1 MNVKLSEKAVLYRIN
16 NKDKKEINEPIGA
29 YIKRERVAQGLNQDF
44 VCKDICSVSYYSRI
58 ENNVIHPS
66 NDYIEKIYKK
76 LNKPVPKDLSNKKS
90 KEQIN
95 NFLLAIEYRNENL
108 IEVEFEK
115 IKNNQNIN
123 NELYHFVYHTYHKN
137 IDKLEHYIQILHKQ
151 QANFDDDELIIYLEN
166 LASYQ
171 IQIYNYLEAEK
182 YLSLIILLLKTKN
195 CKKPTVLYK
204 YAWVLG
210 KLNRDLICIEYA
222 NEADEIFIKNHNVFR
237 SIQCQMLI
245 AIKLSNRLPGKSIK
259 IYENII
265 KITIQIGI
273 ENLQRISQ
281 FNLAVLYM
289 KCRHKKKAELIFRK
303 LIENYNYD
311 IPFMCNVYIEFID
324 LLFSLLK
331 LNEVKHYLECLK
343 SININSEKYNF
354 YIKYFSNKLN
364 ESNLSTQI
372 ALYKYEFI
380 PYSLKTSHLNLQI
393 RIRKEYVE
401 LLEENHSYED
411 CVNEF
416 KKIMLLIDKNNQI
429 VSLYKEE
436 I

>member
-58 ENNVIHPS
+58 ENNIIHPS

-166 LASYQ
+166 LASY
-171 IQIYNYLEAEK
+171 YLTIHDYKKAESFICYAINLVDSTAIEK
-182 YLSLIILLLKTKN
+182 PNIL
-195 CKKPTVLYK
+195 YR

-210 KLNRDLICIEYA
+210 KLNNDLKCIYYA
-222 NEADEIFIKNHNVFR
+222 EEANKLFIKNHNIYR
-237 SIQCQMLI
+237 SVQCKLLI
-245 AIKLSNRLPGKSIK
+245 AIKLSNYFPEKSIT
-259 IYENII
+259 IYEEIINITHQTNFEELN
-265 KITIQIGI
+265 KI
-273 ENLQRISQ
+273 SK
-281 FNLAVLYM
+281 FNLALNY
-289 KCRHKKKAELIFRK
+289 KKYYHYEKSENLFNNLIN
-303 LIENYNYD
+303 NYQNDRDFIYD
-311 IPFMCNVYIEFID
+311 IYIELID
-324 LLFSLLK
+324 LLLDNNQK
-331 LNEVKHYLECLK
+331 
-343 SININSEKYNF
+343 EKAIDYYN
-354 YIKYFSNKLN
+354 YIKN
-364 ESNLSTQI
+364 EPL
-372 ALYKYEFI
+372 FI
-380 PYSLKTSHLNLQI
+380 N
-393 RIRKEYVE
+393 
-401 LLEENHSYED
+401 
-411 CVNEF
+411 NEF
-416 KKIMLLIDKNNQI
+416 YNKYFYCKLFEKDYKLI
-429 VSLYKEE
+429 VSLYKKEFIPYCIENDNFEMEIRCRNELVNLLEE
-436 I
+436 SNSYIDCINEYKNIISLLDFNKKNQGGKK